1 VNDVRAPV
9 LELRDLTVHIRTRGG
24 IVQPVRGVSLQVAGG
39 ETLALVGES
48 GCGKSMTALAATGL
62 LPAGAAVVNGTIRL
76 QGETLNALDER
87 GWNRVRGARIGMVFQ
102 NPMSSFNPTMRVGEQ
117 IAEGLIAHRGLGRGE
132 ALGRAAQLL
141 ERMRIPAAR
150 RRARQYPGE
159 FSGGMLQRAMIA
171 MAVACE
177 PALLIADEPT
187 TALDVT
193 VQREVL
199 NLLREL
205 QRERDM
211 ALLLITH
218 DLGVVAQVADRVA
231 VMYAGQIIEHA
242 PVDAIFFA
250 TAHPYT
256 AGLKQALPER
266 HRRGE
271 GLQMIKGTPPDLMQ
285 PPPGCGFYPRCERAL
300 RICAEGE
307 VPEFTPAPAHGS
319 RCWLL
324 HPQIAA
330 PIEPHS
336 ETPIETRGDD

>member
-1 VNDVRAPV
+1 
-9 LELRDLTVHIRTRGG
+9 
-24 IVQPVRGVSLQVAGG
+24 
-39 ETLALVGES
+39 
-48 GCGKSMTALAATGL
+48 
-62 LPAGAAVVNGTIRL
+62 
-76 QGETLNALDER
+76 
-87 GWNRVRGARIGMVFQ
+87 
-102 NPMSSFNPTMRVGEQ
+102 
-117 IAEGLIAHRGLGRGE
+117 
-132 ALGRAAQLL
+132 
-141 ERMRIPAAR
+141 
-150 RRARQYPGE
+150 
-159 FSGGMLQRAMIA
+159 
-171 MAVACE
+171 
-177 PALLIADEPT
+177 
-187 TALDVT
+187 
-193 VQREVL
+193 
-199 NLLREL
+199 
-205 QRERDM
+205 
-211 ALLLITH
+211 
-218 DLGVVAQVADRVA
+218 
-231 VMYAGQIIEHA
+231 MYAGQIIEHA

-307 VPEFTPAPAHGS
+307 VPEFAPAPAHGS